1 MTEATTLTRPAVR
14 SKHSKTRKGEERR
27 KQILEACKRVL
38 AKEGCM
44 RFQLR
49 NVAIE
54 AGLSLS
60 NVQYY
65 FPTKEELVRGL
76 MDNIAEF
83 YLQEAEELRGCDTET
98 PIDRFLAMM
107 DYLVNMIKDPEERYF
122 WIQLWAFV
130 GASDPDKNKYL
141 SEMYL
146 TDIANIK
153 NVLQDINPLLTK
165 GVVQQRSTMIAA
177 MVEGMMLMFD
187 DADVDLKENEESIAI
202 QLKKQALR
210 IAMDP

>member
-1 MTEATTLTRPAVR
+1 MKQATTTSSPAV
-14 SKHSKTRKGEERR
+14 SLNHSKTKKGKERR

-49 NVAIE
+49 NVAVE

-65 FPTKEELVRGL
+65 FPTKEELVKGL
-76 MDNIAEF
+76 GDDIEEF
-83 YLQEAEELRGCDTET
+83 YIQEASKIYGSQDET
-98 PIDRFLAMM
+98 PINRFLIMM
-107 DYLVNMIKDPEERYF
+107 DYLINMVKDPETRYF
-122 WIQLWAFV
+122 WIQLWAFI
-130 GASDPDKNKYL
+130 GAIDPDRGKFL
-141 SEMYL
+141 SEIYL

-153 NVLQDINPLLTK
+153 KVVQDINPLLSK
-165 GVVQQRSTMIAA
+165 GALQQRSTIIAA
-177 MVEGMMLMFD
+177 MIEGMMLMLD
-187 DADVDLKENEESIAI
+187 DADVDLEEDEQSIEI

>member
-1 MTEATTLTRPAVR
+1 MSLN
-14 SKHSKTRKGEERR
+14 HSKTKKGKERR

-49 NVAIE
+49 NVAVE

-65 FPTKEELVRGL
+65 FPTKEELVKGL
-76 MDNIAEF
+76 GDDIEEF
-83 YLQEAEELRGCDTET
+83 YIQEASKIYGSQDET
-98 PIDRFLAMM
+98 PINRFLIMM
-107 DYLVNMIKDPEERYF
+107 DYLINMVKDPEARYF
-122 WIQLWAFV
+122 WIQLWAFI
-130 GASDPDKNKYL
+130 GAIDPDRGKFL
-141 SEMYL
+141 SEIYL

-153 NVLQDINPLLTK
+153 KVVQDINPLLSK
-165 GVVQQRSTMIAA
+165 GALQQRSTIIAA
-177 MVEGMMLMFD
+177 MIEGMMLMLD
-187 DADVDLKENEESIAI
+187 DADVDLEEDEQSIEI

>member
-1 MTEATTLTRPAVR
+1 MSLN
-14 SKHSKTRKGEERR
+14 HSKTKKGKERR

-65 FPTKEELVRGL
+65 FPTKEELVKGL
-76 MDNIAEF
+76 GDDIEEF
-83 YLQEAEELRGCDTET
+83 YIQEASKIYGSQDET
-98 PIDRFLAMM
+98 PINRFLIMM
-107 DYLVNMIKDPEERYF
+107 DYLINMVKDPETRYF
-122 WIQLWAFV
+122 WIQLWAFI
-130 GASDPDKNKYL
+130 GAIDPDRGKFL
-141 SEMYL
+141 SEIYL

-153 NVLQDINPLLTK
+153 KVIQDINPLLSK
-165 GVVQQRSTMIAA
+165 GALQQRSTIIAA
-177 MVEGMMLMFD
+177 MIEGMMLMLD
-187 DADVDLKENEESIAI
+187 DADVDLEEDEQSIEI

>member
-1 MTEATTLTRPAVR
+1 MPPAK
-14 SKHSKTRKGEERR
+14 STSKTISDPKQSRTKKGEERR
-27 KQILEACKRVL
+27 KQILDACKRVL

-44 RFQLR
+44 SFQLR

-65 FPTKEELVRGL
+65 FPTKEALVTGL
-76 MDNIAEF
+76 RDNIKEF
-83 YLQEAEELRGCDTET
+83 YTQEGEKIYGNEDDS
-98 PIDRFLAMM
+98 PVNRFLRLI
-107 DYLVNMIKDPEERYF
+107 DYLLTDIRDPKQRHF
-122 WIQLWAFV
+122 WIQLWAFI
-130 GASDPDKNKYL
+130 GAVDPEKSKVL

-146 TDIANIK
+146 TDIANLK
-153 NVLQDINPLLTK
+153 KAVQGVNPLLSK
-165 GVVQQRSTMIAA
+165 GVLQQRATMIAA
-177 MVEGMMLMFD
+177 MFEGMILMLD
-187 DADVDLKENEESIAI
+187 DADVDLEKDDEEIAI

>member
-1 MTEATTLTRPAVR
+1 MSLN
-14 SKHSKTRKGEERR
+14 HSKTKKGKERR

-49 NVAIE
+49 NVAVE

-65 FPTKEELVRGL
+65 FPTKEELIKGL
-76 MDNIAEF
+76 GDDIEEF
-83 YLQEAEELRGCDTET
+83 YIQEASKIYGSQDET
-98 PIDRFLAMM
+98 PINRFLIMM
-107 DYLVNMIKDPEERYF
+107 DYLINMVKDPETRYF
-122 WIQLWAFV
+122 WIQLWAFI
-130 GASDPDKNKYL
+130 GAIDPDRGKFL
-141 SEMYL
+141 SEIYL

-153 NVLQDINPLLTK
+153 KVVQDINPLLSK
-165 GVVQQRSTMIAA
+165 GALQQRSTIIAA
-177 MVEGMMLMFD
+177 MIEGMMLMLD
-187 DADVDLKENEESIAI
+187 DADVDLEEDEQSIEI